1 MTACTRC
8 GTPVPDG
15 DPRFCAQCGSP
26 LALEGGSP
34 PPAAAP
40 DGTDWSTE
48 VGWHPDPDHPGQER
62 YWNGWRW
69 TQIRLRDGELP
80 PAMAPSSKARSWRT
94 VIAIGVAIA
103 AVGIIWPMLT
113 RSGTPT
119 TLVPA
124 QTQQATDA
132 AVVCDGA
139 RALVGEVDALLA
151 GGPATAESVQRGAD
165 VLAGTTATDP
175 TITTVAR
182 DVAKSASA
190 VADAVSTAADMQS
203 PTAGFEDARQQLDL
217 YCAP

>member
-26 LALEGGSP
+26 LARTP
-34 PPAAAP
+34 DAAAP
-40 DGTDWSTE
+40 DGTEWSTE
-48 VGWHPDPDHPGQER
+48 VGWHADPDHPTQER

-69 TQIRLRDGELP
+69 TQIRLRDGEQP
-80 PAMAPSSKARSWRT
+80 PADARSSKARSWRT
-94 VIAIGVAIA
+94 VIAVGVAIA
-103 AVGIIWPMLT
+103 AVGVIWPMLT
-113 RSGTPT
+113 RNGTPT

-124 QTQQATDA
+124 QTQPATDA
-132 AVVCDGA
+132 GAVCDGA

-175 TITTVAR
+175 TITAVAR
-182 DVAKSASA
+182 DVANSASA
-190 VADAVSTAADMQS
+190 VADAVRASADRES
-203 PTAGFEDARQQLDL
+203 SLAGFEDARQQLDL